1 MTLMVYIN
9 DINDKKYLFRRV
21 HVNLLQS
28 LTICVSHLL
37 RKQRNYFAVP
47 EKVSNFAM
55 SLKILLVLKRST
67 KISEKS
73 DMTKSWTTFCCPGTY
88 KNS

>member
-1 MTLMVYIN
+1 MVYIN

-47 EKVSNFAM
+47 EKVSNFA
-55 SLKILLVLKRST
+55 LRKTNKTDKTNKTGEQQCFLCYYL
-67 KISEKS
+67 
-73 DMTKSWTTFCCPGTY
+73 
-88 KNS
+88 